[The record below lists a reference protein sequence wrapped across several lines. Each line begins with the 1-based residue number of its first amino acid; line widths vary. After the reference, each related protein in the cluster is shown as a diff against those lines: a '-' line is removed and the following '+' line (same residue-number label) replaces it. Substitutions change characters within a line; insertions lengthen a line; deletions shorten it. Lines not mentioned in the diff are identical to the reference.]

1 MKSGTEMTILRP
13 VILSLR
19 SLENLT
25 DLTLCVQELDVKL
38 REILLSL
45 VGNSCPLLTR
55 LDVLG
60 NDVFKNKKEICSIFM
75 GESAYDT
82 ISSGS
87 DEEPEWLSDDEFSR
101 LKVPEKFLV
110 PMCFTLKELRLS
122 GYGKSS
128 DYLEIYGSSSIFILR
143 HLPLLEKFDLPLPIA
158 VAIKSLYEQSQVK
171 FEKEFE
177 TAFQRRVRGPSETNL
192 KLPFSGKCLLFDLL
206 FIQTYFNR
214 K

>member
-1 MKSGTEMTILRP
+1 MTILRP
-13 VILSLR
+13 VILSLG

-38 REILLSL
+38 RETLLSL
-45 VGNSCPLLTR
+45 VGNSCPLLFR
-55 LDVLG
+55 LDILG
-60 NDVFKNKKEICSIFM
+60 NDVFKKKEICSIFM
-75 GESAYDT
+75 GELAYDT

-128 DYLEIYGSSSIFILR
+128 DYLEIYRSSTIFILR

-158 VAIKSLYEQSQVK
+158 VPIKSLYEQSQVK

-177 TAFQRRVRGPSETNL
+177 TAFQRRVRGPSETNF
-192 KLPFSGKCLLFDLL
+192 KSSFSGKC
-206 FIQTYFNR
+206 
-214 K
+214 